1 VRWAGEGRRLWSV
14 RVDLIAPDGDGS
26 RVAIAHESLL
36 GLLVHDDGVG
46 GHPGS
51 GIDQGIGHEGR
62 PVIGFTFYVR
72 ADDVGSAATTGLA
85 VAEAAGPAA
94 GVGPEF
100 YDVVVVPHSAIVV
113 PLDEFEIPRPD

>member
-1 VRWAGEGRRLWSV
+1 VRWAGEGRHLWSV

-26 RVAIAHESLL
+26 RVAVAHESLL
-36 GLLVHDDGVG
+36 RLLVHDDGAG
-46 GHPGS
+46 RHPGS
-51 GIDQGIGHEGR
+51 GNDQGIGHEGR
-62 PVIGFTFYVR
+62 PVIGFTFCVR

-85 VAEAAGPAA
+85 VTQAAGAAA

-113 PLDEFEIPRPD
+113 PLDEFHIPMPD

>member
-1 VRWAGEGRRLWSV
+1 V

-26 RVAIAHESLL
+26 RVALAHESLL
-36 GLLVHDDGVG
+36 PVLVYDDGAG

-62 PVIGFTFYVR
+62 PVIGFTFCVR

-85 VAEAAGPAA
+85 VAQAAGAAA

-113 PLDEFEIPRPD
+113 PLDEFDIPMPD